1 MSINEMNT
9 FNSLYDNFVKTHS
22 HNEIF
27 LCCDNRTMTLGELI
41 SLSET
46 YILRLHE
53 AGVKAGTCVGYTMP
67 NCPEIIALVIALSKM
82 GACIVPVF
90 HMIPDAVKCTIFKN
104 SRASVVIT
112 TNVQLAS
119 LVSCCNNGS
128 GSPKF
133 VTVDKND
140 TDVLSLA
147 DESIS
152 GKRIN
157 DIIPEKTDPSL
168 PILIS
173 SSSGTTGT
181 PKTVIWNQSNAAALI
196 KASIAMAETVCEDGK
211 TASSIVAFPL
221 ASAGVMNLMGFIF
234 AGVRL
239 IFSPDVSP
247 VKFVQLIDQ
256 YQPDSMAAPP
266 AYYEGILS
274 LPMLNNIHTGS
285 IKWIYTG
292 MDFLSSSLMTR
303 LNEKFTNI
311 KGLANGYGLIETTN
325 VFMLCITEKTDE
337 QFGPTNLMSVAAGLG
352 NQIEV
357 RDESGKGVAVNETG
371 ILYVKGASVVI
382 GYAGN
387 PEETA
392 RAFKDGWFNTGDFVR
407 FEGENTIS
415 LLGRRKYLIK
425 RGGKSVSPLIVQ
437 DHINTLS
444 GVKVSAVVGVPHQLF
459 GEMVWAYV
467 VVKDGFT
474 VELKDIMKHCRAGLV
489 NYMVPDQVRFVADIP
504 KKSGVGK
511 VDFDKMIQ
519 NAKEEI
525 AELGGNN
532 G

>member
-1 MSINEMNT
+1 MSINEVKT
-9 FNSLYDNFVKTHS
+9 FNSLYDNFIKTYS
-22 HNEIF
+22 HNENF
-27 LCCDNRTMTLGELI
+27 LCCDNRKMTLGELI
-41 SLSET
+41 SLSDQ

-53 AGVKAGTCVGYTMP
+53 AGVKTGTCVGYTMP
-67 NCPEIIALVIALSKM
+67 NCPEIIAIVIALSRM

-90 HMIPDAVKCTIFKN
+90 HMIPDTVKCTIFKN
-104 SRASVVIT
+104 SRASAVIT
-112 TNVQLAS
+112 TSLQLDS
-119 LVSCCNNGS
+119 LVNSCNNGS

-133 VTVDKND
+133 ITIDKNGN
-140 TDVLSLA
+140 DVLSLA

-152 GKRIN
+152 GKNVN
-157 DIIPEKTDPSL
+157 DIVPEKTDPSQ
-168 PILIS
+168 PVLIS

-196 KASIAMAETVCEDGK
+196 KASMAMAETVHEDGK
-211 TASSIVAFPL
+211 IASSIVAFPL
-221 ASAGVMNLMGFIF
+221 ASAGVINLMGFMF

-239 IFSPDVSP
+239 VFSPDVSP
-247 VKFVQLIDQ
+247 VKFVQLIDL
-256 YQPDSMAAPP
+256 YQPESMAAPP

-274 LPMLNNIHTGS
+274 LPMLNNIRTGS
-285 IKWIYTG
+285 ITWIYTG
-292 MDFLSSSLMTR
+292 MDFLSASLMTR

-311 KGLANGYGLIETTN
+311 KGLVNGYGLIETTN
-325 VFMLCITEKTDE
+325 VFMLCINEKTDGT
-337 QFGPTNLMSVAAGLG
+337 FGPTNAMRLAAGLG

-357 RDESGKGVAVNETG
+357 RDESGKCVSAGETG
-371 ILYVKGASVVI
+371 ILYVKGSSVVN

-387 PEETA
+387 PEETS
-392 RAFKDGWFNTGDFVR
+392 RAFRDGWFNTGDFVR

-425 RGGKSVSPLIVQ
+425 RGGKSVSPVIVQ
-437 DHINTLS
+437 DYINTLP
-444 GVKVSAVVGVPHQLF
+444 GVKVSAVVGVPHPLF

-474 VELKDIMKHCRAGLV
+474 LELKDLMKHCRAGLV
-489 NYMVPDQVRFVADIP
+489 NYMVPDQVRFVNDIP

-511 VDFDKMIQ
+511 VDFDTMIQ
-519 NAKEEI
+519 NATKEI